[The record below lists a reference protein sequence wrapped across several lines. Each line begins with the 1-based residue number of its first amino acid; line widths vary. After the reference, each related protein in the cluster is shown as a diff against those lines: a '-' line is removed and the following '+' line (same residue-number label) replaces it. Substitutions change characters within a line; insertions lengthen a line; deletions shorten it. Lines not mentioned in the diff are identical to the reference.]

1 MTAITTIRTARTWFT
16 RTSTCR
22 RRQRSSSTPA
32 NGPIT
37 LYGRIAT
44 LNATAI
50 PVAVAARCG
59 EKKNRLARAAS
70 NTPSPVWEASR
81 VAYSRRKSRPRSTV
95 RRSCPN
101 RPPPVTS
108 AQATGAAYPVAMAI
122 GTPTHVSAVQGVA
135 DQLRAAIHRGDLAA
149 GAQLP
154 PEREL
159 ATQLGVSRITLRE
172 SLRILIE
179 EGYLE
184 ARRGSRG
191 GTFVTELD
199 VPYSRW
205 LASMRA
211 DLSQF
216 EDVLEFRIAVERG
229 AARLAALRR
238 DAADLAR
245 IDAAAALMEKVD
257 DRASFRNA
265 DNAFHRS
272 VADAARSPRLA
283 AAIEAA
289 RSELFIHTD
298 NLVYVELIAE
308 AMEEHAQIRDAIVRG
323 DETGAASAV
332 EAHLEATRRGLRQLL
347 LGQS

>member
-1 MTAITTIRTARTWFT
+1 M
-16 RTSTCR
+16 
-22 RRQRSSSTPA
+22 
-32 NGPIT
+32 
-37 LYGRIAT
+37 
-44 LNATAI
+44 
-50 PVAVAARCG
+50 V
-59 EKKNRLARAAS
+59 
-70 NTPSPVWEASR
+70 
-81 VAYSRRKSRPRSTV
+81 
-95 RRSCPN
+95 
-101 RPPPVTS
+101 
-108 AQATGAAYPVAMAI
+108 I

-191 GTFVTELD
+191 GTFVTELE

-211 DLSQF
+211 DLAQF
-216 EDVLEFRIAVERG
+216 EDVLEFRIAVER
-229 AARLAALRR
+229 AAAKLAALRR
-238 DAADLAR
+238 DDADVAR
-245 IDAAAALMEKVD
+245 IDAAAALMGKVN

-265 DNAFHRS
+265 DSAFHRS

-298 NLVYVELIAE
+298 NMIYVELIAE
-308 AMEEHAQIRDAIVRG
+308 AMEEHAQISDAIARG
-323 DETGAASAV
+323 DEIAAASAV
-332 EAHLEATRRGLRQLL
+332 ETHLEATRRGLRQLL
-347 LGQS
+347 LGQA